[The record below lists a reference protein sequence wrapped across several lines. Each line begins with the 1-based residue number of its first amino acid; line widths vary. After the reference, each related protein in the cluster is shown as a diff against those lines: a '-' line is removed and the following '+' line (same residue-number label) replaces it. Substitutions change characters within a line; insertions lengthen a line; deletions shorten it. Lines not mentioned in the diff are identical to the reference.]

1 MAIAE
6 FGHDEIPRTR
16 LKVIGRTTAA
26 SGGVLFLLG
35 VVLHPARDGAGIRSA
50 GDVYGLTH
58 DVQALGLLL
67 LAVSLASGY
76 AVNFQRLGR
85 KAIPT
90 VLTAMIGHL
99 LWFALIVIDGS
110 RNPVVAHYAPD
121 VVHTPA
127 DLNAGVAAVVL
138 PALLLFPLGYAL
150 LGRLLMRQGAKW
162 PGLLIGTGAV
172 VYTAGG
178 LTIFA
183 AGPHSPIVQI
193 IEVAGAVPY
202 TLGFVMISL
211 RRASIAA

>member
-1 MAIAE
+1 MVIAE
-6 FGHDEIPRTR
+6 SGRDEILRTR
-16 LKVIGRTTAA
+16 LKMIGRTTAT
-26 SGGVLFLLG
+26 SGGALFLLG

-50 GDVYGLTH
+50 GDIYGLTH

-76 AVNFQRLGR
+76 AINFQRLGR
-85 KAIPT
+85 KAIPI
-90 VLTAMIGHL
+90 VLAAMIGHL

-110 RNPVVAHYAPD
+110 RNPVMARFAPD

-150 LGRLLMRQGAKW
+150 LGCLLVQRGAKW
-162 PGLLIGTGAV
+162 PGLLIGTGAI

-178 LTIFA
+178 LAIFA
-183 AGPHSPIVQI
+183 AGPHSPIVQVL
-193 IEVAGAVPY
+193 EVAGAVPY
-202 TLGFVMISL
+202 TLGFALISL
-211 RRASIAA
+211 RRTSIAA